1 MRHRVLVMNGQ
12 RIVQNEQA
20 PGTWQNEH
28 VDKAGQLKP
37 GIYNIYTATQADR
50 GKASEGVIVHA
61 DKQGVY
67 QQVGRQFVKHDRQ
80 NFDKVPEIGSAK
92 SITYDQKTGRA
103 NVAVASETLGR
114 KLSR

>member
-1 MRHRVLVMNGQ
+1 MKHRVLVMNGQ
-12 RIVQNEQA
+12 RIVQNEQT

-37 GIYNIYTATQADR
+37 GIYNIYSAAAADK
-50 GKASEGVIVHA
+50 GKAHEGVIVHA
-61 DKQGVY
+61 DKQGIY
-67 QQVGRQFVKHDRQ
+67 QQIGKQFVRHDRS

-92 SITYDQKTGRA
+92 SIAYDQSTGRA
-103 NVAVASETLGR
+103 QVAAASEKLGK